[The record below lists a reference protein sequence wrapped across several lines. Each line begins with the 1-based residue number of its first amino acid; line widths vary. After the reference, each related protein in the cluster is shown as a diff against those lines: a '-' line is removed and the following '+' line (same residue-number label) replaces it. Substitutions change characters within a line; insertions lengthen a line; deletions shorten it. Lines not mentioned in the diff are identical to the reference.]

1 MYAKR
6 GGSRGGFRGAGG
18 AKKAFGKKRAEPDDD
33 ESTTDARTS
42 KKAKSDADDEPLVP
56 ELDTDNDKNPFISVR
71 IDCCASYTWAKQRK
85 ADICS

>member
-18 AKKAFGKKRAEPDDD
+18 AKKSFGKKRAEPDDD
-33 ESTTDARTS
+33 ESTTNARSS

-56 ELDTDNDKNPFISVR
+56 QLDTDQDKNPFIAVR
-71 IDCCASYTWAKQRK
+71 IHRPTSRVWAKER
-85 ADICS
+85 ATNLRS